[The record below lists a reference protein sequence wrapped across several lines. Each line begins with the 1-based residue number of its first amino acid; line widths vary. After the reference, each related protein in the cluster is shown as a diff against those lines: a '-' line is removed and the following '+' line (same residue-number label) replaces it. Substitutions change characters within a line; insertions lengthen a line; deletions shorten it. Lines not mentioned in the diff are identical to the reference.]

1 MVSKSINTLIPEI
14 PKNYLNYFYNSNS
27 QDNNINNLNI
37 FLETFQNSHSFN
49 NFYFLFYTNSNIK

>member
-1 MVSKSINTLIPEI
+1 MVSKSINTLIPKI

-49 NFYFLFYTNSNIK
+49 NFYFILYQLKH